1 MEDDTISRER
11 RRAQRE
17 QEREQERELHR
28 EIRPQLAL
36 AALGALLV
44 GVAYLLL
51 PDSLTVGPNW
61 LLLAIEAVVLLP
73 LTVSAF
79 VRPLPPCSC
88 VACGSLSRWR

>member
-1 MEDDTISRER
+1 MAGKRTLQPHTT
-11 RRAQRE
+11 AQRE
-17 QEREQERELHR
+17 QELELHR

-61 LLLAIEAVVLLP
+61 LLLAIEAVVLSL
-73 LTVSAF
+73 LTIAAAAVVIAALINAGGI
-79 VRPLPPCSC
+79 VH
-88 VACGSLSRWR
+88 